1 MSVRKLPDNKVTKD
15 GRAYAFYINE
25 YGLDGK
31 RHQHQSKAYMTYEE
45 AVQAEKDYIN
55 KYKDIEINPHITF
68 YQAYQKVYD
77 YKKDKIRPTTL
88 KTYRDRIV
96 FMKLFWDVELVDL
109 DSDLYQRWRNQL
121 NKTNLSDRY
130 KTDIQKLIK
139 TICNFAEKQWDFNLR
154 KFYNKLEPFKTP
166 GAVKKEMEVYKPEE
180 FYKFISVV
188 NDPQMRCLYKS
199 LYYCGLRRGEARGL
213 QWKNVDLEN
222 RRIYIKHQV
231 QNDPVTNND
240 KKWEICACKTA
251 TSHRT
256 IPIPEDLYNELIS
269 LKAQEKRYNG
279 NFRDTWLVFGGKEPI
294 GTHKMNN
301 WKNSYCKKAGIK
313 QIRLHDFRHS
323 CVSALINGNN
333 PVTTISA
340 FVGHSTPTETLD
352 TYSHMFEESLEGV
365 TNYFDKIYEENNKK
379 TSEDVDN

>member
-31 RHQHQSKAYMTYEE
+31 RHQHQSKAYMSYEE

-166 GAVKKEMEVYKPEE
+166 GAINLHR
-180 FYKFISVV
+180 F
-188 NDPQMRCLYKS
+188 LKS
-199 LYYCGLRRGEARGL
+199 GSSITFA
-213 QWKNVDLEN
+213 
-222 RRIYIKHQV
+222 
-231 QNDPVTNND
+231 
-240 KKWEICACKTA
+240 
-251 TSHRT
+251 
-256 IPIPEDLYNELIS
+256 
-269 LKAQEKRYNG
+269 LKADCIAPYLNT
-279 NFRDTWLVFGGKEPI
+279 NLFSALVFGCRSMLSI
-294 GTHKMNN
+294 TF
-301 WKNSYCKKAGIK
+301 
-313 QIRLHDFRHS
+313 L
-323 CVSALINGNN
+323 
-333 PVTTISA
+333 
-340 FVGHSTPTETLD
+340 
-352 TYSHMFEESLEGV
+352 
-365 TNYFDKIYEENNKK
+365 
-379 TSEDVDN
+379 

>member
-1 MSVRKLPDNKVTKD
+1 MSVRKIPKNRITKD
-15 GRAYAFYINE
+15 GRSYAFIVTE

-45 AVQAEKDYIN
+45 ALRAEQAYLN
-55 KYKDIEINPHITF
+55 KYKDIDVNPHITF
-68 YQAYQKVYD
+68 YQAYLKVYD
-77 YKKDKIRPTTL
+77 YKKDKIRATTL
-88 KTYRDRIV
+88 KTYRDRIH

-109 DSDLYQRWRNQL
+109 DADIYQRWRNQM
-121 NKTNLSDRY
+121 NKTDLSDRY

-139 TICNFAEKQWDFNLR
+139 TICNYAEKQWDFNLR

-166 GAVKKEMEVYKPEE
+166 GAIKKEMDVYKPEE

-188 NDPQMRCLYKS
+188 DDIQMRCLYKA

-213 QWKNVDLEN
+213 QWKNVDLDN

-231 QNDPVTNND
+231 QNNVETNND
-240 KKWEICACKTA
+240 KDWYICACKTN

-256 IPIPEDLYNELIS
+256 VPIPEDLFEELTEFKRQ
-269 LKAQEKRYNG
+269 LKKYKAY
-279 NFRDTWLVFGGKEPI
+279 RDTWFVFGDKNPI

-301 WKNSYCKKAGIK
+301 WKNAYCKKAGIK

-323 CVSALINGNN
+323 CVSALINAKS
-333 PVTTISA
+333 PVPTISA
-340 FVGHSTPTETLD
+340 LVGHSTPTETLD

-365 TNYFDKIYEENNKK
+365 TDYFDKIFEENKQKNHQNNG
-379 TSEDVDN
+379 D